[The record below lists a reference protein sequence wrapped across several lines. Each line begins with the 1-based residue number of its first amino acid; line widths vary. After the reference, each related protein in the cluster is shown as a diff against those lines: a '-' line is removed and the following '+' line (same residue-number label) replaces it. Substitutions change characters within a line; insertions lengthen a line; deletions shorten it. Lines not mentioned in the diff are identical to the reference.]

1 MVPWTKGAVTV
12 VLWTRSEVSVLVM
25 RHSGVWHQPAHS
37 NMVPARLVNVQTA
50 MEYFTRT
57 RVGTLATAMETASL
71 RVENASVR
79 SRISGMRVK
88 TPSALMIAAIMVI
101 ATSPLANVRAINRR
115 LNTPGLVVN
124 SRSVLVAV
132 MNRVVN
138 AIGTMQNASAKWAIQ
153 AQIVSFLQDAQQA
166 V

>member
-1 MVPWTKGAVTV
+1 
-12 VLWTRSEVSVLVM
+12 
-25 RHSGVWHQPAHS
+25 
-37 NMVPARLVNVQTA
+37 

-79 SRISGMRVK
+79 SHISGMRVK

-101 ATSPLANVRAINRR
+101 ATSPQDNVRAINRR
-115 LNTPGLVVN
+115 LNTPGPVVN